1 MSPAAAIALS
11 GLAAAGLKLTVSAG
25 NLANADDASAVG
37 AAAFQPAQVV
47 TSPAPAGGVTAN
59 AVSVKPGSL
68 LAYDPGSPL
77 AGVTGMIDTPDID
90 PVSEISNQFSARHAF
105 AASLNAFQAATA
117 EEKTLLDM
125 KF

>member
-1 MSPAAAIALS
+1 MGPAAAIALS
-11 GLAAAGLKLTVSAG
+11 GLDAAGLRLSVSAG
-25 NLANADDASAVG
+25 NLANAEDASAVG
-37 AAAFQPAQVV
+37 GPGFQPAQVV
-47 TSPAPAGGVTAN
+47 TSPAPGGGVAAN
-59 AVSVKPGSL
+59 AVSVKPASL

-90 PVSEISNQFSARHAF
+90 PVSEISNQLSAQHAF
-105 AASLNAFQAATA
+105 AASLSAFQTATA